1 MHTNVNILDAKMA
14 KTGEVYG
21 SCATPN
27 NRRTKRARRL
37 RMCALDPLPVPSFW
51 RVLGFSSA
59 LPSAWLRAL
68 TRMIIARS
76 HAP

>member
-1 MHTNVNILDAKMA
+1 MHTIVNILFLRKLPKREKLWLAPHLITARQSVRGD
-14 KTGEVYG
+14 
-21 SCATPN
+21 CA
-27 NRRTKRARRL
+27 
-37 RMCALDPLPVPSFW
+37 CALSDPLPVPSFW

-59 LPSAWLRAL
+59 LSSAWLRAL